1 MSWKTKT
8 LPVVFGLIVL
18 SGSTASRGEESRDP
32 SHFTYAR
39 LYCAPDGNTHF
50 QDMTVDLRKTDF
62 APPAPPIHI
71 GSDFAASRAFFG
83 GFDAGWGARDL
94 ENRLNHPTPA
104 TQFGIV
110 LQGIFS
116 ITTTDGETR
125 RLPPGSVFRLED
137 TSPCKGH
144 ITVGRGNGK
153 DPLQDDPELRC
164 GRRMVEAVFQVPSS
178 PAGVKSSEERARSR
192 KVATDVDWRRR
203 RREVRL
209 AEIDRHVLKVRISV
223 GCAIEPCIGEMRRIA
238 ALLAS
243 RCGRPRQDDDADNK
257 RQRFSLPA
265 HP

>member
-18 SGSTASRGEESRDP
+18 SGSTATRGEESRDP

-50 QDMTVDLRKTDF
+50 QDVTVDLSETDF

-71 GSDFAASRAFFG
+71 GSDFTASRAFFG

-94 ENRLNHPTPA
+94 ESRLNHPTPA
-104 TQFGIV
+104 TEFGIV

-137 TSPCKGH
+137 TSPARD
-144 ITVGRGNGK
+144 TS
-153 DPLQDDPELRC
+153 
-164 GRRMVEAVFQVPSS
+164 PSS
-178 PAGVKSSEERARSR
+178 ATSLDSYVRSLSARRNACRESLVAPPRSRCCWRRSRPRARR
-192 KVATDVDWRRR
+192 TG
-203 RREVRL
+203 
-209 AEIDRHVLKVRISV
+209 RHAR
-223 GCAIEPCIGEMRRIA
+223 
-238 ALLAS
+238 
-243 RCGRPRQDDDADNK
+243 
-257 RQRFSLPA
+257 
-265 HP
+265 